1 MLMLPLMQMISLKM
15 MQKTVD
21 TDGVVYAVDAVHGD
35 SDVNVD
41 ADTVYAKDAVDLW
54 MLFLLFMLLLLLPL
68 ELFPLFLLLLP
79 LL

>member
-35 SDVNVD
+35 SDVDGDSDN
-41 ADTVYAKDAVDLW
+41 VYAKDAVNL
-54 MLFLLFMLLLLLPL
+54 
-68 ELFPLFLLLLP
+68 
-79 LL
+79 